1 MPGVIFSSGLPA
13 VTRFKIKRCQKS
25 STILKLLSINSE
37 GLLLKVQRAGK
48 DVLWHDLC
56 VISCLGK
63 CVWICLDIVQ
73 KCKSSTCYKSAFT
86 HLNIKIPT
94 CQFCAPVCAFAY
106 VSICTL
112 VCVGSVDREACSIL
126 FAQEL
131 KKHVVL
137 ARLHCD
143 MSLLK
148 ATWPA
153 RIQPCDSNS
162 TERFNTLFHNRVM
175 YVEKLY

>member
-1 MPGVIFSSGLPA
+1 MPGVIFSSGLPG
-13 VTRFKIKRCQKS
+13 VTRFKIRRCQKS

-37 GLLLKVQRAGK
+37 ELLLKAQWAGK

-56 VISCLGK
+56 VISWLGK
-63 CVWICLDIVQ
+63 CVRICLDIVQ
-73 KCKSSTCYKSAFT
+73 KCKSSTCYKCAFT

-94 CQFCAPVCAFAY
+94 CHLCAPVCVFAC

-112 VCVGSVDREACSIL
+112 VFVGSVDREACSIL

-137 ARLHCD
+137 VRQRCD

-153 RIQPCDSNS
+153 RIQPRGRNS
-162 TERFNTLFHNRVM
+162 TEHFNTLFHNRAVQ
-175 YVEKLY
+175 KLY